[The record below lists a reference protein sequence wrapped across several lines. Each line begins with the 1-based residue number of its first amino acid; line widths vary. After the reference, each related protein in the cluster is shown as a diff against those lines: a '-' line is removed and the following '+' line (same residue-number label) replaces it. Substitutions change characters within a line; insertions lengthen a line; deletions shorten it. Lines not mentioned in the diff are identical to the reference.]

1 VEKGESFEEDDHFV
15 RGMLVSCGQNCFED
29 NTHQFLFYTEGL
41 TFKYP
46 NLRHPPGEF
55 SYLGTD
61 ALHLLRLLWEL
72 RKNGFLHGDDQKLL
86 LIAHSVKFGLSED
99 WASLAGV
106 KGIGH
111 LRANLLKRT
120 LQREG
125 LKPPDL
131 FEETAHLL
139 EKLKGLKELMVEIL
153 ITERKVE
160 KPKAQEEVKKLF
172 KILENNIKGRLIDD
186 RILLMYGF
194 LHFGVDVLRM
204 KKEEIIKELGL

>member
-1 VEKGESFEEDDHFV
+1 
-15 RGMLVSCGQNCFED
+15 LGQ
-29 NTHQFLFYTEGL
+29 
-41 TFKYP
+41 
-46 NLRHPPGEF
+46 
-55 SYLGTD
+55 LG
-61 ALHLLRLLWEL
+61 
-72 RKNGFLHGDDQKLL
+72 
-86 LIAHSVKFGLSED
+86 
-99 WASLAGV
+99 GV

-125 LKPPDL
+125 LKPPAL
-131 FEETAHLL
+131 FEETTLLL
-139 EKLKGLKELMVEIL
+139 EKLKPLKELMVEVL
-153 ITERKVE
+153 ISDRKVE

-204 KKEEIIKELGL
+204 KKEEIIKELVL